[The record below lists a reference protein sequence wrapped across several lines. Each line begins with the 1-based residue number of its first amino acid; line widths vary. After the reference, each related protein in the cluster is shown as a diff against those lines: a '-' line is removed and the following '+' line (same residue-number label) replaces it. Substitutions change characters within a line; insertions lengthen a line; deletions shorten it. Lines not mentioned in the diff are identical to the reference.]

1 MHFVTLIVGIWLLPK
16 ANTLKCYECIPG
28 TTGTCTDQAKECT
41 SSDNRCAAMTLL
53 TYTGDS
59 KPREIKA
66 KMCTQAEGCVKG
78 SVNFGSD
85 KTVTVTECCAS
96 DLCNTKHVSEPKSIP
111 NGKKCYSCEG
121 QQCTRT
127 LNCEGDQDYC
137 IETITNLGGE
147 IQTLKG
153 CASKMV
159 CDENGSA
166 SFETFIGQRSS
177 CCQGDY
183 CNSASSASAGLPLL
197 LMSLSCL
204 VLLI

>member
-16 ANTLKCYECIPG
+16 ANTLKCYECTPEI
-28 TTGTCTDQAKECT
+28 TGTCTDQAKECT
-41 SSDNRCAAMTLL
+41 STDNRCAAMTVL

-66 KMCTQAEGCVKG
+66 KSCTKAEGCVNG
-78 SVNFGSD
+78 SVNFGFS
-85 KTVTVTECCAS
+85 KTVVECCAS
-96 DLCNTKHVSEPKSIP
+96 DLCNTKHVSDPKSIP

-121 QQCTRT
+121 QKCTKT

-137 IETITNLGGE
+137 IKTRVNFGGE
-147 IQTLKG
+147 TLTLKG

-159 CDENGSA
+159 CDENALA
-166 SFETFIGQRSS
+166 SLQTVIGPGSS